1 VNAIAK
7 ILFIP
12 FSIVGGL
19 IAGFAGRQLFAG
31 LWRLIDDQEAPDA
44 SHREAEWWK
53 VVVASSLKGA
63 VFAGTKAVADRS
75 SRSAFLSLTG
85 SWPGE
90 KKPDS

>member
-1 VNAIAK
+1 VTAVAK

-19 IAGFAGRQLFAG
+19 IAGLLGRQLFAG

-44 SHREAEWWK
+44 SHRDAEWWK

-63 VFAGTKAVADRS
+63 VFAGTKAVTDRS
-75 SRSAFLSLTG
+75 SRSAFFSLTG

-90 KKPDS
+90 KKPDA